1 MVAHTAQAVII
12 HHAEVCKIVSRT
24 PEIRLTRIGIGR
36 AETAHCRFAVQYRL
50 AKLAKK
56 CVRLADAFVRQV
68 IALHRMPEIAAF
80 RRKLPYCAEQTVF
93 RLEMNDFLGNETFGL
108 KSSKVCRVCRV
119 FCMIM
124 IQKSWVVCQ
133 RVPSVCQSVS
143 KSAECPQNHTFA
155 NILPSHQSNLVR
167 RFLRL

>member
-1 MVAHTAQAVII
+1 MMDEDFINALEYGMPPTGGMGMGIDRLVMFLTDCGIHPRCAAV
-12 HHAEVCKIVSRT
+12 
-24 PEIRLTRIGIGR
+24 P
-36 AETAHCRFAVQYRL
+36 
-50 AKLAKK
+50 
-56 CVRLADAFVRQV
+56 D
-68 IALHRMPEIAAF
+68 
-80 RRKLPYCAEQTVF
+80 
-93 RLEMNDFLGNETFGL
+93 NETFGL

-143 KSAECPQNHTFA
+143 KSAECPKNHTFA